1 MSTVLIVED
10 DPIAGQILSGFVRA
24 GGYQALLA
32 KDGKAALVMLREHRV
47 DVDITDHGMPR
58 LNGLRLIRTI
68 RDSGDDIPII
78 ALSGKNA
85 DQLDL
90 AEAYGANA
98 SLAKPVEGPRL
109 IELLQRIVADKETD
123 WSAAWIH
130 PEFGSVDRQVG

>member
-1 MSTVLIVED
+1 MSTVLVVED
-10 DPIAGQILSGFVRA
+10 DPIAGEMISGFVRA

-32 KDGKAALVMLREHRV
+32 QDGQAALVMLREHRI
-47 DVDITDHGMPR
+47 DVVVTDLAMPR

-90 AEAYGANA
+90 AENYGANA
-98 SLAKPVEGPRL
+98 SLAKPVEGPPL
-109 IELLQRIVADKETD
+109 LELLQRIVADSETD
-123 WSAAWIH
+123 WSNAWIH
-130 PEFGSVDRQVG
+130 PEFGSVDRSLG

>member
-47 DVDITDHGMPR
+47 DVVLTDLAMPR

-68 RDSGDDIPII
+68 RDTGDDIPII

-90 AEAYGANA
+90 AEDYGANA
-98 SLAKPVEGPRL
+98 SLAKPVEGPPL
-109 IELLQRIVADKETD
+109 IELLQRIVTDKETD

-130 PEFGSVDRQVG
+130 P

>member
-24 GGYQALLA
+24 GGYQALVA
-32 KDGKAALVMLREHRV
+32 NDGKAALVMLREHRV
-47 DVDITDHGMPR
+47 DVVVTDLAMPR

-68 RDSGDDIPII
+68 RDTGDDIPII

-90 AEAYGANA
+90 AEDYGANA
-98 SLAKPVEGPRL
+98 SLAKPVEGPPL
-109 IELLQRIVADKETD
+109 IELLHRIVAAKETD

-130 PEFGSVDRQVG
+130 P

>member
-1 MSTVLIVED
+1 MSTVLVVED
-10 DPIAGQILSGFVRA
+10 DPIAGEMISGFVRA

-32 KDGKAALVMLREHRV
+32 HDGQAALVMLREHRI
-47 DVDITDHGMPR
+47 DVVLTDLAMPR

-90 AEAYGANA
+90 AENYGANA
-98 SLAKPVEGPRL
+98 SLAKPVEGPPL
-109 IELLQRIVADKETD
+109 LELLQRIMADSETD
-123 WSAAWIH
+123 WSNAWIH
-130 PEFGSVDRQVG
+130 SEFGSVDRSLG